1 MSDANDVILGILRT
15 EENLEFYRRIADN
28 LESILTGGGYRGAR
42 ETPRPPSPDPHA
54 HEDKMVRLM
63 DARDMLEKTEKEL
76 EALRA
81 EFNAMLSQVTKAKC
95 RDELYRRFVL
105 GQNYKEIAQIHGQ
118 SVDNMYK
125 LRNEGLCMIEGYRP
139 GNYYGL

>member
-1 MSDANDVILGILRT
+1 MGRADEVVVAIARA
-15 EENLEFYRRIADN
+15 EENLEFYKRIADN
-28 LESILTGGGYRGAR
+28 LESILTGGGYKGAR
-42 ETPRPPSPDPHA
+42 ETPRPPSPDPHS
-54 HEDKMVRLM
+54 HENKMVRLM
-63 DARDMLEKTEKEL
+63 DAKEMLEKTEKEL
-76 EALRA
+76 EALRT
-81 EFNAMLSQVTKAKC
+81 EFNAMLPQVTKAKC
-95 RDELYRRFVL
+95 RDVLYRRFVL